1 MEEGLRL
8 SVGVAGQKESNI
20 DLEEGSL
27 DQEQGE
33 ETAAR
38 PLPRSL
44 RSSPFHKGNRDNQ
57 R

>member
-1 MEEGLRL
+1 MEGSLRL

-27 DQEQGE
+27 DEEQEE

-44 RSSPFHKGNRDNQ
+44 APKLSVSQ
-57 R
+57 RQPR